1 MIKKLCIIC
10 GEPIDDTRYADFHP
24 ECEQLAKLHTSVN
37 ASKLNNIY
45 REERKQNKTRKNRR
59 GTDE

>member
-10 GEPIDDTRYADFHP
+10 GDPLDDNKNADFHI

-45 REERKQNKTRKNRR
+45 REERKHTKNRKNRR